1 MKKFILGSL
10 AIGALTFLSA
20 CNNSSE
26 NAKLNN
32 TISSL
37 KTENSKLKES
47 LNKENTTSET
57 SSSSKVISSE
67 KGNSEMTPSIKI
79 NDMNLQNDKLKLSI
93 TEVDFLGNLS
103 SSRKSEGLVVLYFTM
118 ENKGTD
124 KIDPLLTVSDYLEI
138 TEEDNVSDDEL
149 SPSFDLFNYKEF
161 EQLDKQSRLNIKT
174 GSKIDGAVDYP
185 ISDVSKTINI
195 KLIKDRFESAKD
207 DNLVGSKSISPAEIE
222 KSINKNSNIL
232 PK

>member
-1 MKKFILGSL
+1 MGSFKNEK
-10 AIGALTFLSA
+10 IYFGEFSYRSINFLSA

-93 TEVDFLGNLS
+93 TGVDFL
-103 SSRKSEGLVVLYFTM
+103 EIYLVQ
-118 ENKGTD
+118 ENQK
-124 KIDPLLTVSDYLEI
+124 
-138 TEEDNVSDDEL
+138 
-149 SPSFDLFNYKEF
+149 
-161 EQLDKQSRLNIKT
+161 
-174 GSKIDGAVDYP
+174 A
-185 ISDVSKTINI
+185 
-195 KLIKDRFESAKD
+195 
-207 DNLVGSKSISPAEIE
+207 
-222 KSINKNSNIL
+222 
-232 PK
+232 

>member
-1 MKKFILGSL
+1 
-10 AIGALTFLSA
+10 
-20 CNNSSE
+20 
-26 NAKLNN
+26 
-32 TISSL
+32 
-37 KTENSKLKES
+37 
-47 LNKENTTSET
+47 
-57 SSSSKVISSE
+57 
-67 KGNSEMTPSIKI
+67 
-79 NDMNLQNDKLKLSI
+79 DKLKLSI
-93 TEVDFLGNLS
+93 TGVDFLGNLS

-207 DNLVGSKSISPAEIE
+207 DNLVGSKSISPAEIK
-222 KSINKNSNIL
+222 KSIDKNSSVL